1 MQLNLGIKIRELRR
15 RDRRTQENL
24 ADALGVTAQAI
35 SRWESGTTYPDMEMI
50 PAIANYFHISID
62 ELFGYH
68 DEREEKIKTIL
79 ENATKTLTKQG
90 FTMYPGSLSNDVEEC
105 IGMLRSASEEF
116 PNEPKILLKL
126 AQALHMWGWNKYQAK
141 GYLSDSS
148 GIIED
153 DIEYNSKNIYWQ
165 EAIRVYEKLLK
176 SNPSSEDR
184 EIAIRQ
190 ITPLYCR
197 MGEYE
202 KAKALANDQNS
213 IVISKEVLLPL
224 ATVGE
229 EKARYQ
235 GERIMALL
243 SNLRFAIS
251 EAVATR
257 PAVSTSEYGRQILLS
272 IIKLYETV
280 FIDGRCGKWHWD
292 IGHLYLTLA
301 GYEMDNNGCLE
312 NIMNYFDKSF
322 DHCKEYERIYNEG
335 EYQYSAPL
343 VSALPKINKGDLAPF
358 GDDFW
363 KKQLHTLRKDFV
375 EEIRKNPK
383 YAECFE
389 SYYL

>member
-1 MQLNLGIKIRELRR
+1 MQLNLGTKIRELRKH
-15 RDRRTQENL
+15 DGRTQDNL
-24 ADALGVTAQAI
+24 AEALGVTAQAV
-35 SRWESGTTYPDMEMI
+35 SRWESGGSYPDMEMI
-50 PAIANYFHISID
+50 PAIANYFHVSID

-79 ENATKTLTKQG
+79 ENATKVLTKQG
-90 FTMYPGSLSNDVEEC
+90 FTMYRGSLSKDVEEC
-105 IGMLRSASEEF
+105 INLLRAASEEF

-126 AQALHMWGWNKYQAK
+126 AQALQMWGWNKYGAK
-141 GYLSDSS
+141 GHPSDSS

-153 DIEYNSKNIYWQ
+153 DIDYNSKNIYWQ
-165 EAIRVYEKLLK
+165 EAVHVYEKVLK

-184 EIAIRQ
+184 KIAIRQ

-202 KAKALANDQNS
+202 KAKALANDQNAL
-213 IVISKEVLLPL
+213 VICKEVLLPL

-243 SNLRFAIS
+243 SNIRNAIF

-257 PAVSTSEYGRQILLS
+257 PSVSSSEYGREILLS
-272 IIKLYETV
+272 VINLYETV
-280 FIDGRCGKWHWD
+280 FIDGKCGFWHWD
-292 IGHLYLTLA
+292 IGNLYLTLVQ
-301 GYEMDNNGCLE
+301 YEMENDGCMEKILR
-312 NIMNYFDKSF
+312 YFDKGF
-322 DHCKEYERIYNEG
+322 DHCKEYIRIYNEG

-343 VSALPKINKGDLAPF
+343 ISALPKINKGDLAPI
-358 GDDFW
+358 GDNFW
-363 KKQLHTLRKDFV
+363 EKELRTFKKNV
-375 EEIRKNPK
+375 IEEIRKNLK

-389 SYYL
+389 

>member
-1 MQLNLGIKIRELRR
+1 MQLNLGTKIRELRR
-15 RDRRTQENL
+15 RDGRTQDIL
-24 ADALGVTAQAI
+24 AEALGVTAQAV
-35 SRWESGTTYPDMEMI
+35 SRWESGGSYPDMEMI

-62 ELFGYH
+62 ALFGYH

-79 ENATKTLTKQG
+79 ENATEILTKQG
-90 FTMYPGSLSNDVEEC
+90 FTMYKGSLSEDVEKC
-105 IGMLRSASEEF
+105 MNMLRSAAEEF

-126 AQALHMWGWNKYQAK
+126 AQALQMWGWNKYGAK
-141 GYLSDSS
+141 GHASDSS

-153 DIEYNSKNIYWQ
+153 DIEYNSQNIYWQ
-165 EAIRVYEKLLK
+165 EAVRVYEKLLK
-176 SNPSSEDR
+176 SNPSPKDR
-184 EIAIRQ
+184 EAAIRQ

-213 IVISKEVLLPL
+213 LVICKEVLLPL
-224 ATVGE
+224 ATAGE

-257 PAVSTSEYGRQILLS
+257 PAISASEYGKQILLS
-272 IIKLYETV
+272 VIHLYETV
-280 FIDGRCGKWHWD
+280 FIDGRCGFWHWD
-292 IGHLYLTLA
+292 IGELYLTLA
-301 GYEMDNNGCLE
+301 QYEMDNDGSMEKILY
-312 NIMNYFDKSF
+312 YFDKGF
-322 DHCKEYERIYNEG
+322 DHCKEYMRIYNEG
-335 EYQYSAPL
+335 EFQYSAPL
-343 VSALPKINKGDLAPF
+343 ISALPKINKGYLEPI

-363 KKQLHTLRKDFV
+363 KKEFRTFRKNV
-375 EEIRKNPK
+375 VVEIRKNPK

-389 SYYL
+389 

>member
-1 MQLNLGIKIRELRR
+1 MQLNLGTKIRELRR
-15 RDRRTQENL
+15 RDGRTQENL
-24 ADALGVTAQAI
+24 AEFLGISAQAV
-35 SRWESGTTYPDMEMI
+35 SRWESGGSYPDMEMI
-50 PAIANYFHISID
+50 PAIANYFHVSID

-68 DEREEKIKTIL
+68 DEREERIKTIL
-79 ENATKTLTKQG
+79 ENATKILTKQG
-90 FTMYPGSLSNDVEEC
+90 FTMYQGSLSEDVGEC
-105 IGMLRSASEEF
+105 VNMLRAASEEF

-126 AQALHMWGWNKYQAK
+126 SQALLMWGWNKYGAK
-141 GYLSDSS
+141 GHPSDSY

-153 DIEYNSKNIYWQ
+153 DVDYNSQNIYWQ
-165 EAIRVYEKLLK
+165 EAIRVFEKLLK
-176 SNPSSEDR
+176 CNLSSEDR

-202 KAKALANDQNS
+202 KAKALANDQNAL
-213 IVISKEVLLPL
+213 VICKEVLLPL

-257 PAVSTSEYGRQILLS
+257 PAVSSSEYGRQILLS
-272 IIKLYETV
+272 VINLYETV
-280 FIDGRCGKWHWD
+280 FIDGKCGSWHWD
-292 IGHLYLTLA
+292 IGHLYLILA
-301 GYEMDNNGCLE
+301 QYEMDNDGSMEKAL
-312 NIMNYFDKSF
+312 NYFDKGF

-335 EYQYSAPL
+335 EYHYSAPL
-343 VSALPKINKGDLAPF
+343 VSALPNIDKGDLIHF

-363 KKQLHTLRKDFV
+363 EKQLRTFQKNVV

-383 YAECFE
+383 YAVCFE
-389 SYYL
+389 

>member
-15 RDRRTQENL
+15 RDGRTQDNL
-24 ADALGVTAQAI
+24 AESLGVTAQAV
-35 SRWESGTTYPDMEMI
+35 SRWEASRSYPDMEMI
-50 PAIANYFHISID
+50 PAIANYFHVSID

-68 DEREEKIKTIL
+68 EEREEKIRTIL
-79 ENATKTLTKQG
+79 EKTSGILTKQG
-90 FTMYPGSLSNDVEEC
+90 FTMYRGSLSEDVLEC
-105 IGMLRSASEEF
+105 VNMLRAASEEF

-126 AQALHMWGWNKYQAK
+126 AQALHMWGWNKYGAK

-153 DIEYNSKNIYWQ
+153 DIEYNSQNVYWQ
-165 EAIRVYEKLLK
+165 EAVRAYEKLLK
-176 SNPSSEDR
+176 CDPSSEDR

-190 ITPLYCR
+190 LTPLYCR
-197 MGEYE
+197 IGEYE
-202 KAKALANDQNS
+202 KAKALANDQNAL
-213 IVISKEVLLPL
+213 VICKEVLLPL
-224 ATVGE
+224 ATVGK

-257 PAVSTSEYGRQILLS
+257 PAVSSSEYGREILLS
-272 IIKLYETV
+272 VIGFYETV
-280 FIDGRCGKWHWD
+280 FADGRCGSWHWD
-292 IGHLYLTLA
+292 IGNLYLTLVH
-301 GYEMDNNGCLE
+301 YETDNGGSMEKVLD
-312 NIMNYFDKSF
+312 YFDKGF
-322 DHCKEYERIYNEG
+322 EHCKEYMRICKED

-343 VSALPKINKGDLAPF
+343 VSALPKINNGDLATI
-358 GDDFW
+358 GENFW
-363 KKQLHTLRKDFV
+363 KKELRKYRKNVV

-389 SYYL
+389 

>member
-1 MQLNLGIKIRELRR
+1 MQLNLGNKIRELRR
-15 RDRRTQENL
+15 RDERTQDNL
-24 ADALGVTAQAI
+24 AEALGVTAQAV
-35 SRWESGTTYPDMEMI
+35 SRWESSGSYPDMEMI

-79 ENATKTLTKQG
+79 ETATEILTKQG
-90 FTMYPGSLSNDVEEC
+90 FTMYQGSLSEDVGEC
-105 IGMLRSASEEF
+105 VNMLRAASEEF

-126 AQALHMWGWNKYQAK
+126 AQALHMWGWNKYGAK
-141 GYLSDSS
+141 GHPADSS

-153 DIEYNSKNIYWQ
+153 DVEYNSQNIYWQ
-165 EAIRVYEKLLK
+165 EAVRVYEKLLK
-176 SNPSSEDR
+176 SKPSSEDR

-202 KAKALANDQNS
+202 KAKALANDQNA
-213 IVISKEVLLPL
+213 IVISKELLLPM

-243 SNLRFAIS
+243 SNLRLAIS
-251 EAVATR
+251 ESVALR
-257 PAVSTSEYGRQILLS
+257 PAVSSSEYGRQILLS
-272 IIKLYETV
+272 VIKLYETV
-280 FIDGRCGKWHWD
+280 FIDGRCGSWHWD

-301 GYEMDNNGCLE
+301 GYEMDNDGSIE
-312 NIMNYFDKSF
+312 NILNYFDKGF

-335 EYQYSAPL
+335 EYKYSAPL
-343 VSALPKINKGDLAPF
+343 ISALPKIEKGDLAPI
-358 GDDFW
+358 GADFW
-363 KKQLHTLRKDFV
+363 EKELRTFQKNIVD
-375 EEIRKNPK
+375 EIRKNPK

-389 SYYL
+389 

>member
-1 MQLNLGIKIRELRR
+1 MQLNLGTKIRELRR
-15 RDRRTQENL
+15 RDGRTQDNIAE
-24 ADALGVTAQAI
+24 ALGVTAQAV
-35 SRWESGTTYPDMEMI
+35 SRWESGGSYPDMEMI
-50 PAIANYFHISID
+50 PAIANYFHVSID

-79 ENATKTLTKQG
+79 ENATKILTKQG
-90 FTMYPGSLSNDVEEC
+90 FTMYQGSLSEDVGEC
-105 IGMLRSASEEF
+105 VNMLRVASEEF
-116 PNEPKILLKL
+116 PNEPKILLKF
-126 AQALHMWGWNKYQAK
+126 AQALHMWGWNKYGAK
-141 GYLSDSS
+141 AHPADSS

-153 DIEYNSKNIYWQ
+153 DVEYNSQNVYWQ
-165 EAIRVYEKLLK
+165 EAVRVYEKLLK
-176 SNPSSEDR
+176 CNPSSEDR

-202 KAKALANDQNS
+202 KAKALANEQNS
-213 IVISKEVLLPL
+213 IVISKEVLLPK

-229 EKARYQ
+229 ERARYQ

-251 EAVATR
+251 ESVALR
-257 PAVSTSEYGRQILLS
+257 PAVSSSEYGRQIILS
-272 IIKLYETV
+272 VINLYETI
-280 FIDGRCGKWHWD
+280 FIDSRCGGWHQD
-292 IGHLYLTLA
+292 IGYLYFTLA
-301 GYEMDNNGCLE
+301 RYELDNDGSMEKAL
-312 NIMNYFDKSF
+312 NYFDKGF

-343 VSALPKINKGDLAPF
+343 VSALPKIDKGDLAPF

-363 KKQLHTLRKDFV
+363 EKQLRTFQKNIV

-389 SYYL
+389 

>member
-1 MQLNLGIKIRELRR
+1 MQLYLGNKIRELRR
-15 RDRRTQENL
+15 RDGRTQDNL
-24 ADALGVTAQAI
+24 AEALGVTAQAV
-35 SRWESGTTYPDMEMI
+35 SRWDSGGSYPEMEMI

-62 ELFGYH
+62 ELFGYQ

-79 ENATKTLTKQG
+79 ENATNILTKQG
-90 FTMYPGSLSNDVEEC
+90 FTMYQGSLSEDVGEC
-105 IGMLRSASEEF
+105 ISMLRTASEEF

-126 AQALHMWGWNKYQAK
+126 AQALHMWGWHKYGAK
-141 GYLSDSS
+141 GHPSDSY

-153 DIEYNSKNIYWQ
+153 DIEYNSQNIYWQ
-165 EAIRVYEKLLK
+165 EAVRAYEKLLK
-176 SNPSSEDR
+176 SNPSSEDH

-202 KAKALANDQNS
+202 KAKALANNQNS
-213 IVISKEVLLPL
+213 IVSSKEVLLPL

-229 EKARYQ
+229 DKARYQ

-243 SNLRFAIS
+243 SNLRFAVS

-272 IIKLYETV
+272 VIQMYETV
-280 FIDGRCGKWHWD
+280 FIDGKCGSRHWD
-292 IGHLYLTLA
+292 IGQLYLTLA
-301 GYEMDNNGCLE
+301 QYETDNGGNMEKVLY
-312 NIMNYFDKSF
+312 YFDKGF
-322 DHCKEYERIYNEG
+322 DHCKEYMRIYNEG

-343 VSALPKINKGDLAPF
+343 VSALPNIAKGDIASF

-363 KKQLHTLRKDFV
+363 KKELQTFSKNVLN
-375 EEIRKNPK
+375 EIRNNPK
-383 YAECFE
+383 YPECFE
-389 SYYL
+389 

>member
-1 MQLNLGIKIRELRR
+1 MQLNIGTKIRELRH
-15 RDRRTQENL
+15 RDGRTQEAL
-24 ADALGVTAQAI
+24 ADALGVTAQAV
-35 SRWESGTTYPDMEMI
+35 SRWESGGSYPDMEII
-50 PAIANYFHISID
+50 PAIANYFHVSID

-79 ENATKTLTKQG
+79 DNATKTLTKQG
-90 FTMYPGSLSNDVEEC
+90 FTMYQGSLSDDVEEC
-105 IGMLRSASEEF
+105 INMLRAASEEF

-126 AQALHMWGWNKYQAK
+126 VQALQMWGWNKYGAK
-141 GYLSDSS
+141 GHRDDSS

-153 DIEYNSKNIYWQ
+153 DVDYNSQNIYWQ
-165 EAIRVYEKLLK
+165 EAVRVSEKLLK

-202 KAKALANDQNS
+202 KAKALANEQNS
-213 IVISKEVLLPL
+213 IVISKEVLLPK

-229 EKARYQ
+229 ERARYQ

-243 SNLRFAIS
+243 SNLHFAIS
-251 EAVATR
+251 ESVALR
-257 PAVSTSEYGRQILLS
+257 PAVSSSEYGRQILLS
-272 IIKLYETV
+272 VIQLYETV
-280 FIDGRCGKWHWD
+280 FIDGKCGNWHWD
-292 IGHLYLTLA
+292 IGQLYLTLTR
-301 GYEMDNNGCLE
+301 YEMDNDGNMEKAL
-312 NIMNYFDKSF
+312 IYFDIGF
-322 DHCKEYERIYNEG
+322 DDCKEYERIYNEG

-343 VSALPKINKGDLAPF
+343 VSALPKIDKGDLAPF

-363 KKQLHTLRKDFV
+363 RKQLRTFQKNVV

-389 SYYL
+389 

>member
-1 MQLNLGIKIRELRR
+1 MQLNLGTKIRELRR
-15 RDRRTQENL
+15 RDGRTQDNL
-24 ADALGVTAQAI
+24 AEALGVTAQAV
-35 SRWESGTTYPDMEMI
+35 SRWESSGSYPDMEMI
-50 PAIANYFHISID
+50 PAIANYFHVSID

-79 ENATKTLTKQG
+79 DNATKILTKQG
-90 FTMYPGSLSNDVEEC
+90 FTMYQGSLSDDVEEC
-105 IGMLRSASEEF
+105 VNMLRAASEEF

-126 AQALHMWGWNKYQAK
+126 AQALHMWGWNKYGGK
-141 GYLSDSS
+141 GRPADST
-148 GIIED
+148 GIIEYD
-153 DIEYNSKNIYWQ
+153 SDSNAKNVFWQ

-184 EIAIRQ
+184 EIAICQ

-202 KAKALANDQNS
+202 KAKALANDQNA
-213 IVISKEVLLPL
+213 IIICKELLLPM

-235 GERIMALL
+235 SERIMALL

-251 EAVATR
+251 ESVALR
-257 PAVSTSEYGRQILLS
+257 PAVSSSEYGRQILLS
-272 IIKLYETV
+272 VIKLYETV

-301 GYEMDNNGCLE
+301 QYEMDNDGCMEKILH
-312 NIMNYFDKSF
+312 YFDKGF
-322 DHCKEYERIYNEG
+322 EHCKEYKRIYEG
-335 EYQYSAPL
+335 SEYQYSAPL
-343 VSALPKINKGDLAPF
+343 TAELPKIDKGNLIHM

-363 KKQLHTLRKDFV
+363 KEQLRMFRNTFV

-389 SYYL
+389 

>member
-1 MQLNLGIKIRELRR
+1 MRLNLGTKIRELRR
-15 RDRRTQENL
+15 RDGRTQDNL
-24 ADALGVTAQAI
+24 AEALGVTAQAV
-35 SRWESGTTYPDMEMI
+35 SRWESSGSYPDMEMI
-50 PAIANYFHISID
+50 PAIANYFHVSID

-68 DEREEKIKTIL
+68 DEREEKIKNIL
-79 ENATKTLTKQG
+79 DNATKILTKQG
-90 FTMYPGSLSNDVEEC
+90 FTMYQGSLSDDVEEC
-105 IGMLRSASEEF
+105 VNMLRAASEEF
-116 PNEPKILLKL
+116 PNEPQILLKL
-126 AQALHMWGWNKYQAK
+126 AQALHMWGWNKYGAK
-141 GYLSDSS
+141 GHPSDSS

-153 DIEYNSKNIYWQ
+153 DIEYNSQNIYWQ
-165 EAIRVYEKLLK
+165 EAVRAYEKLLK

-280 FIDGRCGKWHWD
+280 FNDGRCGRWHWD
-292 IGHLYLTLA
+292 IGDLYLTLVH
-301 GYEMDNNGCLE
+301 YETDNNGSIEKIL
-312 NIMNYFDKSF
+312 NYFDKGF
-322 DHCKEYERIYNEG
+322 DHCKEYARIYGEG
-335 EYQYSAPL
+335 EYIYSSPL
-343 VSALPKINKGDLAPF
+343 ISAIPKIDKGDLAPL

-363 KKQLHTLRKDFV
+363 EKQLRTFQKNIV
-375 EEIRKNPK
+375 KEIRKNPK

-389 SYYL
+389 

>member
-1 MQLNLGIKIRELRR
+1 MQLNLGTKIRELRK
-15 RDRRTQENL
+15 RDGRTQDNL
-24 ADALGVTAQAI
+24 AEALGVTAQAV
-35 SRWESGTTYPDMEMI
+35 SRWESGGSYPDMEMI
-50 PAIANYFHISID
+50 PAIANYFHVSID

-79 ENATKTLTKQG
+79 ENATKVLTKQG
-90 FTMYPGSLSNDVEEC
+90 FTMYRGSLSKDVEEC
-105 IGMLRSASEEF
+105 INLLRAASEEF

-126 AQALHMWGWNKYQAK
+126 AQALQMWGWNKYGAK
-141 GYLSDSS
+141 GHPSDSS

-153 DIEYNSKNIYWQ
+153 DIDYNSKNIYWQ
-165 EAIRVYEKLLK
+165 EAVHVYEKVLK

-184 EIAIRQ
+184 KIAIRQ

-202 KAKALANDQNS
+202 KAKALANDQNAL
-213 IVISKEVLLPL
+213 VICKEVLLPL

-243 SNLRFAIS
+243 SNIRNAIF

-257 PAVSTSEYGRQILLS
+257 PSVSSSEYGREILLS
-272 IIKLYETV
+272 VINLYETV
-280 FIDGRCGKWHWD
+280 FIDGKCGFWHWD
-292 IGHLYLTLA
+292 IGNLYLTLVQ
-301 GYEMDNNGCLE
+301 YEMENDGCMEKILR
-312 NIMNYFDKSF
+312 YFDKGF
-322 DHCKEYERIYNEG
+322 DHCKEYIRIYNEG

-343 VSALPKINKGDLAPF
+343 ISALPKINKGDLAPI
-358 GDDFW
+358 GDNFW
-363 KKQLHTLRKDFV
+363 EKELRTFKKNV
-375 EEIRKNPK
+375 IEEIRKNLK

-389 SYYL
+389 

>member
-15 RDRRTQENL
+15 RDGRTQENL
-24 ADALGVTAQAI
+24 AEALGVTAQAI
-35 SRWESGTTYPDMEMI
+35 SRWESGTSYPDMEMI

-126 AQALHMWGWNKYQAK
+126 AQALYMWGWNKYQAK

-202 KAKALANDQNS
+202 KAKALANDQNA
-213 IVISKEVLLPL
+213 IVICKEVLLPL

-251 EAVATR
+251 ESVALR
-257 PAVSTSEYGRQILLS
+257 PAVSSSKYGRQILLS
-272 IIKLYETV
+272 VINLYETV
-280 FIDGRCGKWHWD
+280 FIDGRCGSWHWD

-301 GYEMDNNGCLE
+301 EYEMDNDGCLE
-312 NIMNYFDKSF
+312 NILNYFDKGF
-322 DHCKEYERIYNEG
+322 DHCKEYTRIYNEN
-335 EYQYSAPL
+335 EYQYTAPL
-343 VSALPKINKGDLAPF
+343 ISNLPHIAKGDLKPI

-363 KKQLHTLRKDFV
+363 EKELKNYRKNIV
-375 EEIRKNPK
+375 EELRKNPK
-383 YAECFE
+383 YAECFA
-389 SYYL
+389 

>member
-15 RDRRTQENL
+15 RDGRTQDNL
-24 ADALGVTAQAI
+24 AESLGVTAQAV
-35 SRWESGTTYPDMEMI
+35 SRWEAGRSYPDMEMI
-50 PAIANYFHISID
+50 PAIANYFHVSID

-68 DEREEKIKTIL
+68 DEREEKIRTIL
-79 ENATKTLTKQG
+79 EKASWILTKQG
-90 FTMYPGSLSNDVEEC
+90 FTMYQGSLSEDVLEC
-105 IGMLRSASEEF
+105 VNMLRAASEEF

-126 AQALHMWGWNKYQAK
+126 AQALHMWGWNKYGAK

-153 DIEYNSKNIYWQ
+153 DIEYNSQNVYWQ
-165 EAIRVYEKLLK
+165 EAVRAYEKLLK
-176 SNPSSEDR
+176 CDPSPEDR
-184 EIAIRQ
+184 EMAIRH

-202 KAKALANDQNS
+202 KAKALANDQNAL
-213 IVISKEVLLPL
+213 VVCKEVLLPL

-243 SNLRFAIS
+243 SNLRFAVS
-251 EAVATR
+251 EAVALR
-257 PAVSTSEYGRQILLS
+257 PAVSSSEYGRQILLS
-272 IIKLYETV
+272 VIQIYETV
-280 FIDGRCGKWHWD
+280 FIDGRCGDWHWD
-292 IGHLYLTLA
+292 IGQLYLTLA
-301 GYEMDNNGCLE
+301 QYEMDNDGSMEKVLD
-312 NIMNYFDKSF
+312 YFDKGF

-343 VSALPKINKGDLAPF
+343 VSALPKIEKGDLAPL

-363 KKQLHTLRKDFV
+363 EKQLRTFHKNVV

-383 YAECFE
+383 YAECFA
-389 SYYL
+389 

>member
-1 MQLNLGIKIRELRR
+1 MQLNLGIKIKELRR
-15 RDRRTQENL
+15 RDGRTQENL
-24 ADALGVTAQAI
+24 AEALGITAQAI

-202 KAKALANDQNS
+202 KAKALANDQNA
-213 IVISKEVLLPL
+213 IVICKEVLLPL

-251 EAVATR
+251 ESVALR
-257 PAVSTSEYGRQILLS
+257 PAVSSSEYGRQILLS
-272 IIKLYETV
+272 VIKLYETV
-280 FIDGRCGKWHWD
+280 FIDGRCGKWHWN

-301 GYEMDNNGCLE
+301 HYELDNDGSMEKVL
-312 NIMNYFDKSF
+312 NYFDKGF
-322 DHCKEYERIYNEG
+322 DHCKEYNRIYNEG
-335 EYQYSAPL
+335 KYQYSAPL
-343 VSALPKINKGDLAPF
+343 ISALPKIDKGDLAPF

-363 KKQLHTLRKDFV
+363 GKQLRTFQKNIV
-375 EEIRKNPK
+375 EEIRKKSK
-383 YAECFE
+383 YAECF
-389 SYYL
+389 